1 LRIAHVTATFPPY
14 FAGTGN
20 VAFHN
25 ARTLAR
31 RGHEVTVYTARLP
44 GAADAEQGAFRVR
57 RLRSLIR
64 IGNAPLLPGLS
75 RLHGYDLVH
84 LHYPFIFGA
93 ELVWFVGQLRHQRYV
108 VTYHNDLLATGLKED
123 LFRLYDFT
131 WAGRVLKGA
140 RAIIVPA
147 LDWAQTSATLRRLLA
162 DGVEPVVEVPHGV
175 DTDLFRPI
183 ANRRQLRPG
192 LGIDDTSDPVALFVG
207 RMDSAHESKGG
218 VPVLLEAMT
227 RLKTKDVRLVL
238 AGGGDRIPAYR
249 RLASRLGL
257 DGRARFLGTVA
268 PDDMPA
274 LYAASDIVVQPS
286 VRFETFGLVAL
297 EAMACG
303 IPVIASEL
311 PGARQVVRDAGGG
324 VLVRPG
330 DTTDLASKMDM
341 LLNDSNLQLQ
351 LSSSG
356 RAAAVTRYDWARIGT
371 SLEAVYRRA
380 LERP

>member
-25 ARTLAR
+25 ARVLAAL
-31 RGHEVTVYTARLP
+31 GHDVTVYTARVP
-44 GAADAEQGAFRVR
+44 GAADAEDGAFRVR
-57 RLRSLIR
+57 RLRSVIR
-64 IGNAPLLPGLS
+64 VGNAPLLPGLS
-75 RLHGYDLVH
+75 RLHGYDLIH

-93 ELVWFVGQLRHQRYV
+93 ELVWLVGQLRDQPYV
-108 VTYHNDLLATGLKED
+108 VTYHHDLLATGLKQA
-123 LFRLYDFT
+123 LFRFYDFG
-131 WAGRVLKGA
+131 WAGRVLRGARTIIVPTLDGA
-140 RAIIVPA
+140 RA
-147 LDWAQTSATLRRLLA
+147 SATLRRLLA
-162 DGVEPVVEVPHGV
+162 AGVGPFVEVPHGV
-175 DTDLFRPI
+175 DTDVFRPM

-192 LGIDDTSDPVALFVG
+192 LGIEDTSAPVALFVG

-238 AGGGDRIPAYR
+238 AGSGDRVPAYR
-249 RLASRLGL
+249 GLASRLGL
-257 DGRARFLGTVA
+257 DRRARFLGTVA
-268 PDDMPA
+268 PADMPA
-274 LYAASDIVVQPS
+274 LYGAADIVVQPN
-286 VRFETFGLVAL
+286 VRFETFGLVAM

-330 DTTDLASKMDM
+330 DTSDLASKMDM
-341 LLNDSNLQLQ
+341 LLNDSSLQLQ

-356 RAAAVTRYDWARIGT
+356 RAAAVGRYDWVRIGT
-371 SLEAVYRRA
+371 SLEALYRRA